1 VCDPSKSVKS
11 RPLQRAIDK
20 EAVVVCVPLVN
31 AAVAGEREYHT
42 ANKGYDLSV
51 GYSYIHK
58 EEIIPKEI
66 TPTA

>member
-1 VCDPSKSVKS
+1 MPQW
-11 RPLQRAIDK
+11 P
-20 EAVVVCVPLVN
+20 
-31 AAVAGEREYHT
+31 EREYHT